1 MPRIIIKNISL
12 EKIVTLPQMRPVTE
26 TNVADL
32 VKNLRETG
40 ILLNPVIVM
49 KRNAAWEEI
58 CKIKGCSLQS
68 LAKYDYIL
76 VAGHRRFK
84 AFQTLAK
91 ENSEYAKIP
100 AQVLAVDNVDEFM
113 RWQIT
118 ENTYHPPET
127 AEMAYAVATLYSY
140 AEKLY
145 GKAPV
150 LSRFSASIGLS
161 EDATRGYIRFVSLP
175 KKLRKLVEDKLI
187 PFGIAVALEKIC
199 TLPEENGGGEIN
211 ALRFANA
218 MMIDGS
224 GVKEAVQKI
233 SAFILE
239 KTSGQQPLFA
249 DSNLVLEMQEGAFA
263 QRDKKTRQGLAFVL
277 GFFQQTLALF
287 KHGVIPPERLSFIK
301 KESAHDLLKTIGF
314 LERLLPIL
322 KEALPAKEE
331 ARAKTVITE
340 SKKVLSGIIK
350 KST

>member
-1 MPRIIIKNISL
+1 MPRIIIKDIPL

-68 LAKYDYIL
+68 LAKYDYLL
-76 VAGHRRFK
+76 VAGHRRLK
-84 AFQTLAK
+84 AFQTLTK
-91 ENSEYAKIP
+91 ENMEYAKIP
-100 AQVLAVDNVDEFM
+100 AQVLAIKNVDDFM

-145 GKAPV
+145 GKAPA

-187 PFGIAVALEKIC
+187 PFGIAIALAKIC
-199 TLPEENGGGEIN
+199 DLPEEKGGGETN

-239 KTSGQQPLFA
+239 KTSGQQALFA
-249 DSNLVLEMQEGAFA
+249 DSNLILEMQEGAFA
-263 QRDKKTRQGLAFVL
+263 GRDKKTRQGLAFVL

-301 KESAHDLLKTIGF
+301 KESANDLLKTVAF
-314 LERLLPIL
+314 LEALVPIL
-322 KEALPAKEE
+322 KDFLSEKDR
-331 ARAKTVITE
+331 ARTKAVLVE
-340 SKKVLSGIIK
+340 SKKVLFNIIK
-350 KST
+350 NST